1 MTEAVSGAVLLSAMR
16 NEGPDVLEWVAFH
29 RLIGF
34 GKIVVYTNACSDG
47 SDDLF
52 DALAALG
59 WVEHHRH
66 QPPATLAPQ
75 DAVAALALENPTVR
89 GAEWLLWIDADEF
102 LNPVAGHLSGLIAA
116 IGAADG
122 VALNW
127 RNFGD
132 GGHDTAPDDL
142 VLAAFTQA
150 APMQH
155 RQSRTVK
162 TLHRMDDRV
171 QSLFIHRPIWR
182 QGAAVRILAG
192 SGQVLDPQFV
202 FGQKKNAR
210 PAEMLERGDQSYALG
225 QINHYVIKAL
235 ERVAFK
241 QKLRGNGLMAGGRS
255 GRFGFGYLRRFN
267 HNDEADLGI
276 QRHLPA
282 LRGTIAE
289 ALKDRAVAQAYQS
302 CQRRFAEMLA
312 DLTEITAE
320 LAADRSG
327 AAHAKDETEL

>member
-1 MTEAVSGAVLLSAMR
+1 MTPLVLRAVLLSAMR

-34 GKIVVYTNACSDG
+34 GKIVVYTNDCSDG
-47 SDDLF
+47 SDDLL
-52 DALAALG
+52 DSLAALG

-66 QPPATLAPQ
+66 QPAASMAPQ
-75 DAVAALALENPTVR
+75 DAVAALAMANASVR
-89 GAEWLLWIDADEF
+89 SADWLLWIDADEF
-102 LNPVAGHLSGLIAA
+102 FNPAAGHLSGLLAA
-116 IGAADG
+116 IGTADG

-132 GGHDTAPDDL
+132 GGHDTAPGDL
-142 VLAAFTQA
+142 VIAAFTQA
-150 APMQH
+150 ARLQH

-182 QGAAVRILAG
+182 QGAAVRLLGGA
-192 SGQVLDPQFV
+192 GQVLDPQFV

-210 PAEMLERGDQSYALG
+210 PAEMVERGQQSYALG

-241 QKLRGNGLMAGGRS
+241 QKLRGNGLIAGGRS

-267 HNDEADLGI
+267 QNDEVDLGI
-276 QRHLPA
+276 QRHLPGLRA
-282 LRGTIAE
+282 LVAQ
-289 ALKDRAVAQAYQS
+289 ALADPAVAQAYQA
-302 CQRRFAEMLA
+302 CHLRFGAMLA
-312 DLTEITAE
+312 DLTQITAE

-327 AAHAKDETEL
+327 AAHAKEEAEL